1 MANPNIVA
9 VTSIFGLT
17 TGISM
22 STTANTVLL
31 VNATASGKVFKVES
45 VLAANITSADEGV
58 VVYDSTLDT
67 FFAWNGNAWLQIG
80 ITQSDL
86 QKIGEAYDRS
96 VMSVDV
102 TSTTTDRTITLNY
115 RDTTFTADVYKYAHI
130 HNQSSAS
137 AQWTITHNLGK
148 YPSVSVV
155 DSANNEVIG
164 EVEYVTDT
172 QLTIKFSAPFSG
184 KAFLN

>member
-1 MANPNIVA
+1 MPEEVPYIPTSVSYYHDIDLGTNQLLNARLQP
-9 VTSIFGLT
+9 VT
-17 TGISM
+17 
-22 STTANTVLL
+22 TVER
-31 VNATASGKVFKVES
+31 NALASS
-45 VLAANITSADEGV
+45 YNSADEGV
-58 VVYDSTLDT
+58 VLYDKTLDT
-67 FFAWNGNAWLQIG
+67 FFAWNGNAWIQVG
-80 ITQSDL
+80 VTASDL

-102 TSTTTDRTITLNY
+102 ASTNTDRTITLNY

-130 HNQSSAS
+130 HNQPSPS

-155 DSANNEVIG
+155 DTANNEVVG
-164 EVEYVTDT
+164 EVEYLSDT
-172 QLTIKFSAPFSG
+172 QLVIKFSASFSG

>member
-1 MANPNIVA
+1 MSEEIPSIP
-9 VTSIFGLT
+9 TSVKYYYDLDLGTNQLLNARLHPV
-17 TGISM
+17 
-22 STTANTVLL
+22 TTAERIAL
-31 VNATASGKVFKVES
+31 ASS
-45 VLAANITSADEGV
+45 YNSADEGV

-67 FFAWNGNAWLQIG
+67 FFAWNGNTWLQIG

-86 QKIGEAYDRS
+86 HKIGEAYDRS

-102 TSTTTDRTITLNY
+102 TSTNTDRTITLNY
-115 RDTTFTADVYKYAHI
+115 RDATFTADVYKYAHI
-130 HNQSSAS
+130 HNQPSAS

-148 YPSVSVV
+148 FPSVSVV

-172 QLTIKFSAPFSG
+172 QLVIKFSAPFSG
-184 KAFLN
+184 KAFFN

>member
-1 MANPNIVA
+1 MSLPEGQPTSVKYYHDIDLATNQFLNARLHP
-9 VTSIFGLT
+9 VT
-17 TGISM
+17 
-22 STTANTVLL
+22 TVER
-31 VNATASGKVFKVES
+31 NALSS
-45 VLAANITSADEGV
+45 SYNSADEGV

-67 FFAWNGNAWLQIG
+67 FFAWNGNTWLQIG

-102 TSTTTDRTITLNY
+102 TSTNIDRTITLNY

-130 HNQSSAS
+130 HNQPSAS
-137 AQWTITHNLGK
+137 AQWAITHNLGK

-155 DSANNEVIG
+155 DSANTEVIG
-164 EVEYVTDT
+164 EVEYLNDT
-172 QLTIKFSAPFSG
+172 QLIIKFSASFSG

>member
-1 MANPNIVA
+1 MPEEVPVIPTSVVYYHDIDLATGQLLNARLHP
-9 VTSIFGLT
+9 VTTIER
-17 TGISM
+17 
-22 STTANTVLL
+22 TAL
-31 VNATASGKVFKVES
+31 ASS
-45 VLAANITSADEGV
+45 YNSADEGV

-67 FFAWNGNAWLQIG
+67 FFAWNGNAWIQIG
-80 ITQSDL
+80 VTQT
-86 QKIGEAYDRS
+86 QIQQIGEAYDRS

-102 TSTTTDRTITLNY
+102 TSTNTDRTITLNY
-115 RDTTFTADVYKYAHI
+115 RDATFTADVYKYAHI

>member
-1 MANPNIVA
+1 MSEEVPVIP
-9 VTSIFGLT
+9 TSVVYYHDIDLA
-17 TGISM
+17 TGQLLNARLHPV
-22 STTANTVLL
+22 TTAERTAL
-31 VNATASGKVFKVES
+31 ASGYNS
-45 VLAANITSADEGV
+45 QDEGV
-58 VVYDSTLDT
+58 VVYDTTADT
-67 FFAWNGNAWLQIG
+67 FYVWNGNLWIQVG
-80 ITQSDL
+80 VDQEDL
-86 QKIGEAYDRS
+86 QKLQEAYDRS
-96 VMSVDV
+96 VMSIDV
-102 TSTTTDRTITLNY
+102 TSTNTDRTVTLNY

>member
-1 MANPNIVA
+1 MPEEVPVIPTSVVYYHDIDLATGQLLNARLHP
-9 VTSIFGLT
+9 VTTIERTALT
-17 TGISM
+17 S
-22 STTANTVLL
+22 SYN
-31 VNATASGKVFKVES
+31 
-45 VLAANITSADEGV
+45 SADEGV

-67 FFAWNGNAWLQIG
+67 FFAWNGNTWLQVG
-80 ITQSDL
+80 VTQT
-86 QKIGEAYDRS
+86 QIQQIGEAYDRS

-102 TSTTTDRTITLNY
+102 TSSNIDRTITLNY
-115 RDTTFTADVYKYAHI
+115 RDATFTADVYKYAHI